1 MNNKEM
7 NNKINEFIEKSLLH
21 TYMVLKPQIE
31 EYLLNQKTNLHFS
44 VQSESFFD
52 NISQNY
58 QIQNKSIKI
67 KPKQQEKHKDL
78 QSRRIAIQ
86 NILLKFQTFMNYT
99 DNLLR
104 YSHIVYGKPFSVN
117 LNFDINQYIEMCNNY
132 ADKYDVD
139 INEKNPH
146 HFFKNINNPNSNYYN
161 LKNDFLLLKNDCFN
175 NIVSY
180 IGEDFNIIFSDSIQ
194 NIKNNLIKKDLNIL
208 FFLSKTMF
216 EYYAE
221 LNIKTFRDKLKEDG
235 NKNSEHFE
243 NGLIKA
249 LAHYEKTSI
258 LSSLNNYPE
267 SSHNDKKR
275 L

>member
-1 MNNKEM
+1 
-7 NNKINEFIEKSLLH
+7 
-21 TYMVLKPQIE
+21 
-31 EYLLNQKTNLHFS
+31 
-44 VQSESFFD
+44 
-52 NISQNY
+52 
-58 QIQNKSIKI
+58 
-67 KPKQQEKHKDL
+67 
-78 QSRRIAIQ
+78 
-86 NILLKFQTFMNYT
+86 
-99 DNLLR
+99 
-104 YSHIVYGKPFSVN
+104 
-117 LNFDINQYIEMCNNY
+117 MCNNY

-161 LKNDFLLLKNDCFN
+161 LKNNFLLLKNDCFN

-194 NIKNNLIKKDLNIL
+194 NIENNLIKKDLNIL
-208 FFLSKTMF
+208 FFLSKTMY